1 MARIVF
7 NNVTKTYPRQRG
19 QRWIRSLFER
29 RQAEPSGK
37 FKALDKVSFSMSE
50 GDSYAVI
57 GRNGAGKSTLLY
69 LIAGILSAESGS
81 IEVEGGVSPMFDL
94 GTGFHPDL
102 TGRENLMVNAALLG
116 LSRREAKDRIG
127 EMIEFS
133 GLGRF
138 VDEPL
143 RTYSTGMVL
152 RLSFS
157 VSTAAN
163 REILLIDEILG
174 VGDVAF
180 QEKCAERI
188 SELRKA
194 GRIFVCVSHG
204 PLVAKLCEKA
214 IWLENGVV
222 QKIGRID
229 RVMAAYQASL
239 DGNSDIVRPDPELP
253 DFDAEQP
260 TKIRRIS

>member
-7 NNVTKTYPRQRG
+7 SSVTKTYPRQRG
-19 QRWIRSLFER
+19 QRWLRSMFGR
-29 RQAEPSGK
+29 RQPESSGR
-37 FKALDKVSFSMSE
+37 FKALDKISFSMSE

-69 LIAGILSAESGS
+69 LMAGILGAESGS

-102 TGRENLMVNAALLG
+102 SGRENILVNAALLG
-116 LSRREAKDRIG
+116 LSRREAKDRMG

-133 GLGRF
+133 GLGPF
-138 VDEPL
+138 IDKPL
-143 RTYSTGMVL
+143 RTYSTGMIL

-157 VSTAAN
+157 VASAVD

-174 VGDVAF
+174 VGDAAF

-204 PLVAKLCEKA
+204 PMIGKLCEKA

-229 RVMAAYQASL
+229 RVMAAYEASL
-239 DGNSDIVRPDPELP
+239 DGNSDIVRPEPELSE
-253 DFDAEQP
+253 FDVELP
-260 TKIRRIS
+260 RRQHVYR